1 MSLLHTSRRS
11 LISDFQLLPATPHS
25 ILYIFFASSYSQPLL
40 PQGLCTY
47 GSLPHCL
54 LFSFV
59 SAISSL
65 LLYVHLSGYLPGWLI
80 SHSDFPK
87 RLVWLTPRSLLSVL
101 VRTGT
106 PGYFK
111 DSSSSRGGLSL
122 YQSPHYE
129 KHTHTR
135 PSQQGGKIYMYQH
148 SGSYKKFSLEE
159 GLW

>member
-11 LISDFQLLPATPHS
+11 LISDFQLLPVTPHS
-25 ILYIFFASSYSQPLL
+25 ILYIFLL
-40 PQGLCTY
+40 LLTHSHCCLK
-47 GSLPHCL
+47 GSAHMAHCL

-65 LLYVHLSGYLPGWLI
+65 LLCVRLSGYLPGWLI

-87 RLVWLTPRSLLSVL
+87 RLVWLTPRSLLSIL

-122 YQSPHYE
+122 YQSPHCE